1 MSTPLMELER
11 EILGVL
17 ETVSAVNDFRSL
29 NKTIN
34 IFFKKHARKTP
45 HHHQLVTEE
54 SWQDSESL

>member
-34 IFFKKHARKTP
+34 IFFKKARKKNPTSP
-45 HHHQLVTEE
+45 PVSYRKELARQ
-54 SWQDSESL
+54 